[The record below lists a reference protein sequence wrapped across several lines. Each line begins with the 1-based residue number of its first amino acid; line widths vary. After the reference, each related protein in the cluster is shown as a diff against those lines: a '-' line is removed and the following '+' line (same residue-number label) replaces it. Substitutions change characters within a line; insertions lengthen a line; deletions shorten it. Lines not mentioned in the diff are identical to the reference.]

1 MVYTHKKTGEFGN
14 PMIPYDS
21 MTWKLSFPV
30 VFDFTYAKMEETG
43 YITISY
49 LPQDKLAIYIYT
61 HNMYVC
67 IIYIDIYIYIHIED
81 IHHFQTNAMLKNLN
95 SSSSSWDPL
104 SGAFR
109 WSAMHPFESPGSLH
123 VDKGWW
129 PMWSSRWGLNGW
141 ENGWDTC
148 RECLKW
154 IGTTKLKSLV
164 WFFSPLRMAI

>member
-61 HNMYVC
+61 
-67 IIYIDIYIYIHIED
+67 
-81 IHHFQTNAMLKNLN
+81 
-95 SSSSSWDPL
+95 
-104 SGAFR
+104 
-109 WSAMHPFESPGSLH
+109 
-123 VDKGWW
+123 
-129 PMWSSRWGLNGW
+129 
-141 ENGWDTC
+141 
-148 RECLKW
+148 
-154 IGTTKLKSLV
+154 
-164 WFFSPLRMAI
+164 